1 MNSIEQN
8 SAATMAEESDSE
20 SFESLEETLEPTLQN
35 VLDQKELKWIFVGGK
50 GGVGKTTTSCSLAI
64 LLSQVRDKVLLI
76 STDPAHNLSDAFQ
89 QKFSGV
95 PERVNE
101 FENLYAME
109 VDASAKSGGAADLGG
124 GEGLDFIND
133 MASSIP
139 GIDEA
144 MSFGEVMKEVEQMDY
159 SVVVFDTAPTG
170 HTLRLLQLPQVFDKA
185 LEKFAGANGIFGS
198 LLGPLSMLSGAMGDQ
213 DVQGSLLSRMEEL
226 KTLVR
231 RVKDQFSDPDL
242 TTFVCVCIP
251 EFLSLYETERLVQD
265 LAEYDIDSHNIVINQ
280 VLHREQCCQA
290 TCLLHSRV
298 KMQEKYISQYEDLY
312 EDFHL
317 VKTPL
322 LAEEVRGVM
331 KLQ

>member
-1 MNSIEQN
+1 L
-8 SAATMAEESDSE
+8 DP
-20 SFESLEETLEPTLQN
+20 TLEN
-35 VLDQKELKWIFVGGK
+35 VLDQTALKWIFVGGK
-50 GGVGKTTTSCSLAI
+50 GGVGKTTTSCCLAI
-64 LLSQVRDKVLLI
+64 LLASVREKVLLI

-89 QKFSGV
+89 QKFSGE
-95 PERVNE
+95 PEQVNG
-101 FENLYAME
+101 FDNLYAME
-109 VDASAKSGGAADLGG
+109 VDASGNSSLGGPTSGGDPLGM
-124 GEGLDFIND
+124 GESLDFLND

-185 LEKFAGANGIFGS
+185 LDKFAGANGILGN
-198 LLGPLSMLSGAMGDQ
+198 LMGPLSMFMGGGGDQ
-213 DVQGSLLSRMEEL
+213 QDGLLAKVEEL
-226 KTLVR
+226 RRMVH
-231 RVKDQFSDPDL
+231 RVKEQFSDPDL

-251 EFLSLYETERLVQD
+251 EFLSLYETERLIQD
-265 LAEYDIDSHNIVINQ
+265 LAEYEIDSHNIVINQ
-280 VLHREQCCQA
+280 VLFGEHCCQS
-290 TCLLHSRV
+290 TCLLHARV

-322 LAEEVRGVM
+322 LAEEVRGIE
-331 KLQ
+331 KLKAFAKNLTKPYRPS